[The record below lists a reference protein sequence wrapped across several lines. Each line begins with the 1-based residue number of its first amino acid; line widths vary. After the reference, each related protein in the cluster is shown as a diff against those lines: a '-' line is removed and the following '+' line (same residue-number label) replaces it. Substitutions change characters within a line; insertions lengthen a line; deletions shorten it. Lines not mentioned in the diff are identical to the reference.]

1 MDSTGASPAQECRLA
16 IIIKVITVTI
26 IITLVPLDWDC
37 IIPVIIMPPVIP
49 SGRDTMDIP
58 VITPTIEIITIPPG
72 MAGTSTGVRGI
83 KAIEGDP
90 ISVNNA
96 AEAPTEVVALTE
108 ADTAKAIEVD
118 TVKAGAV
125 VEVVAPGFVDKLMK

>member
-1 MDSTGASPAQECRLA
+1 
-16 IIIKVITVTI
+16 
-26 IITLVPLDWDC
+26 
-37 IIPVIIMPPVIP
+37 
-49 SGRDTMDIP
+49 MDIP

-96 AEAPTEVVALTE
+96 AEAPTE
-108 ADTAKAIEVD
+108 ADTAMAIEVD
-118 TVKAGAV
+118 TAKAGAV

>member
-1 MDSTGASPAQECRLA
+1 
-16 IIIKVITVTI
+16 
-26 IITLVPLDWDC
+26 
-37 IIPVIIMPPVIP
+37 
-49 SGRDTMDIP
+49 MDIP

-96 AEAPTEVVALTE
+96 AEAPTEVVVALTE
-108 ADTAKAIEVD
+108 ADTAMAIEAD
-118 TVKAGAV
+118 TAMAGAV
-125 VEVVAPGFVDKLMK
+125 VEVVAPGFVD